1 MAEELEQSLINQLV
15 EIALDARKNSYAPYS
30 NYRVGS
36 ALLCD
41 DGINIYPGCNI
52 ENDGIQSIC
61 AERVAFTKAISEG
74 ERDFEYIVVCG
85 GNTLDSLDNCLP
97 CGYCRQFMCEF
108 VNKDFKIYA
117 LSEGD
122 KITEYSISDLLP
134 NNFRLTTTS

>member
-1 MAEELEQSLINQLV
+1 MDLTNAIQ
-15 EIALDARKNSYAPYS
+15 IAKAVRKNSYSPYGK
-30 NYRVGS
+30 YYVGC
-36 ALLCD
+36 ALMCKS
-41 DGINIYPGCNI
+41 GKIYSGCNI

-85 GNTLDSLDNCLP
+85 GHTLDSLDNCLP

>member
-1 MAEELEQSLINQLV
+1 MDLTNAIQ
-15 EIALDARKNSYAPYS
+15 IAKAVRKNSYSPYGK
-30 NYRVGS
+30 YYVGC
-36 ALLCD
+36 ALMCKS
-41 DGINIYPGCNI
+41 GKIYSGCNI

-74 ERDFEYIVVCG
+74 ERDFKYIVVCG